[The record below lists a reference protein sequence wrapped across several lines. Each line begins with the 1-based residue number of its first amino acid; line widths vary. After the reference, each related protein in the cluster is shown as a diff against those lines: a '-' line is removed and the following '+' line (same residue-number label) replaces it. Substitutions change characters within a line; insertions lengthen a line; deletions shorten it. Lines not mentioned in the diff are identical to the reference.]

1 MAIKF
6 FNIRSGEIKTVDTE
20 PLIAAFFNST
30 DQHVNARLGQ
40 DFGWRLAPET
50 IARIRE
56 IQSNQNTLDRIA
68 QTFNL
73 PIGEVADTDVVRW
86 ISLEDARTEAR
97 KNQEEQSDHEAEY
110 QRQLRELDEKKTVS
124 NKIDSKKHN
133 DSAKIETSNNDKQEK

>member
-6 FNIRSGEIKTVDTE
+6 FNIQSGEEKTVDTE

-56 IQSNQNTLDRIA
+56 IQSDQNTIDRIA
-68 QTFNL
+68 QAFSL
-73 PIGEVADTDVVRW
+73 PMGEVADTDVVRW
-86 ISLEDARTEAR
+86 ISLEDARAEAR
-97 KNQEEQSDHEAEY
+97 KNQEVQGDHEAEY
-110 QRQLRELDEKKTVS
+110 QRQLRELDKKKTVS
-124 NKIDSKKHN
+124 NKTDSKN
-133 DSAKIETSNNDKQEK
+133 NTDSAKIETSNNDKQEK